1 MTRSAWLHHRD
12 CPASGRHGCRRA
24 VAPSRSASAGR
35 VEPPGRLIAG
45 QTARPFCLR
54 PAALGH
60 RPRRHVHHAPRRHA
74 GRQDVHRSGRAEQ
87 DRADSRKSL
96 MVVHGEARGRASSV
110 DSRLAPG
117 VGDETC
123 LCQADPARR
132 GEPTTATSR
141 QPPDKHQ
148 FGCQVSA
155 RLVQGAAC
163 ELSRKFR
170 PTKRRLDKKT
180 SLGREAGLRSSR
192 GRSTERPGMA
202 D

>member
-1 MTRSAWLHHRD
+1 MTRRAWLHHRD
-12 CPASGRHGCRRA
+12 CLASGRHGCRRA
-24 VAPSRSASAGR
+24 VASRQCRAGGAAR
-35 VEPPGRLIAG
+35 QVERGSDRGAVLLA
-45 QTARPFCLR
+45 ARC
-54 PAALGH
+54 LGH
-60 RPRRHVHHAPRRHA
+60 RQRCHVHPAPRRHA

-117 VGDETC
+117 VCDETF

-132 GEPTTATSR
+132 GEPTTATIR